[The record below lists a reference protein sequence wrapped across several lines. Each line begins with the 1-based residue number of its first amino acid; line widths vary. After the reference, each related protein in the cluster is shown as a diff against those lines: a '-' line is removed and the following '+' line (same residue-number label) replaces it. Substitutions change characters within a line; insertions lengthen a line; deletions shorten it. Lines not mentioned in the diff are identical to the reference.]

1 MSRLSPVDKA
11 KLDKLENSPIAENGG
26 GKGRINKDLP
36 LNPAEI
42 AGLREQKRQ
51 YTKELQ
57 SKKKNPDVDPNQA
70 YPDIKNSSTLRL
82 CSIPLIAFANSV
94 SAGTKPH
101 LDIHCG
107 PLLKYV
113 WTDYKARKGPM
124 ALYTV
129 LIVTDDAR
137 SDYSVPPVL
146 EVAGINTDEY
156 AEATMLTAQIL
167 HQERSYTFWRWK
179 IYVVLNGEERRLAYN
194 INGSKENLG
203 FWVPG
208 ANQPMRIMFHS
219 CNGISHLHPTLAIF
233 SPS

>member
-1 MSRLSPVDKA
+1 MPLSPIDKA
-11 KLDKLENSPIAENGG
+11 KIDKFESSPIASNGTG
-26 GKGRINKDLP
+26 NGRVNKDLP

-57 SKKKNPDVDPNQA
+57 SKKKNPDIDPNKP
-70 YPDIKNSSTLRL
+70 YPDVKNSPTLRL
-82 CSIPLIAFANSV
+82 CLSPLVAITNPF
-94 SAGTKPH
+94 SAGMKPH
-101 LDIHCG
+101 LDIQCG

-113 WTDYKARKGPM
+113 WTDYKASKGPM
-124 ALYTV
+124 ALYTI

-137 SDYSVPPVL
+137 SDYDVPPVL
-146 EVAGINTDEY
+146 EVAGINTDEA
-156 AEATMLTAQIL
+156 AEATVLNGHIL

-208 ANQPMRIMFHS
+208 ANQPMRIVFHS
-219 CNGISHLHPTLAIF
+219 CNGISHIYPTLVIF
-233 SPS
+233 SPT